1 MKKLALVTL
10 LAVAASWL
18 LSETGPT
25 APLPPSPPELGQA
38 NIIYRSRKPPE
49 PPRPPGPP
57 EAVKAGPWAKADR
70 ARAKRA
76 SSTRPAA
83 LVESTSAPSWFPES
97 EIEEEARARLDAS
110 GNRVLV
116 GRVSVSEDRA
126 RQDLR
131 KALEREVS
139 EWIAADVPPTWKVPD
154 RLIDRMIR
162 GSYVQ
167 KVTRNLKPT
176 AVEPIPLP
184 GPEAETS
191 AESSS
196 SLDVPGL
203 ENLYTLYRAGQQ
215 VDFSPQ
221 RKARIIETYRK
232 DLATQRMQRMGGGLA
247 LALGLLA
254 VMSGYIR
261 ADEATRGYYTNHLR
275 LAAVAGLG
283 VAGVAAYRFLS

>member
-1 MKKLALVTL
+1 
-10 LAVAASWL
+10 VAA
-18 LSETGPT
+18 
-25 APLPPSPPELGQA
+25 
-38 NIIYRSRKPPE
+38 
-49 PPRPPGPP
+49 
-57 EAVKAGPWAKADR
+57 
-70 ARAKRA
+70 
-76 SSTRPAA
+76 
-83 LVESTSAPSWFPES
+83 VESTSAPTWFPQS
-97 EIEEEARARLDAS
+97 EIEEEAKARPDAS
-110 GNRVLV
+110 GNRVLI

-131 KALEREVS
+131 KTLEREVS
-139 EWIAADVPPTWKVPD
+139 EWIAADVPPTWKVPAP
-154 RLIDRMIR
+154 LINRMVR

-176 AVEPIPLP
+176 PGEAIPA
-184 GPEAETS
+184 PEAETG

-221 RKARIIETYRK
+221 RKARIIEAYRK
-232 DLATQRMQRMGGGLA
+232 DLATQRMQRMGAGLA

-261 ADEATRGYYTNHLR
+261 ADEATRGYYTNRLR